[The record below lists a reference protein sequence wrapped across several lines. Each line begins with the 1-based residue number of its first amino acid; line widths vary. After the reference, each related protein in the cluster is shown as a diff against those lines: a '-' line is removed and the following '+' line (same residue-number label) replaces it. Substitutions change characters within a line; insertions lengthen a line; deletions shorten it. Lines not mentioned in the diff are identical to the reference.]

1 MGQSAW
7 QAGPLRDIPS
17 PMTLTNLSTPEAP
30 NAVTLSTPED
40 PTPEYQPSRGQTAF
54 NAIKPQ
60 LDALTPDQF
69 QRLNADVEAAAIVAL
84 GVGQRVIQLPWYP
97 RFQRLPRE
105 EFDITGVHQLEE
117 AAWAAW
123 YGAKQAGNV
132 RALMN
137 NAKLPPVLVE
147 RASELE
153 GRMQRLCEYHLS
165 DHPEIGRVVARLR
178 SGSGYRDLAGDLLG
192 YAELYRTQNDIL
204 RRDTKNYRPTDHGD
218 AVRLAEEILM
228 ALGVAAGPEG
238 RRVNED
244 LARVW
249 TYLVNVYD
257 DVSKTGLWLMRNEPE
272 AAQRREFPSLF
283 AAGRAARRPR
293 RPEADD
299 GGKPSDPPAP
309 AQQAQ

>member
-1 MGQSAW
+1 
-7 QAGPLRDIPS
+7 
-17 PMTLTNLSTPEAP
+17 MTPTNLSTPEAP
-30 NAVTLSTPED
+30 NAVISSTPED
-40 PTPEYQPSRGQTAF
+40 PPPDYQPARGQAAF
-54 NAIKPQ
+54 AALRSS
-60 LDALTPDQF
+60 LDALPADRLQRPNADIETASIVVLGIG
-69 QRLNADVEAAAIVAL
+69 QRLL
-84 GVGQRVIQLPWYP
+84 QPPWYP

-105 EFDITGVHQLEE
+105 EFDIARVAQLPE

-132 RALMN
+132 RALMS
-137 NAKLPPVLVE
+137 NAKLPAPLVE
-147 RASELE
+147 RATELE